1 MAFNSSLAIFL
12 QFLDLTTLL
21 IFGSAGEERD
31 KLPEFVVILTFLHL
45 LNSILYLGEGGVH
58 RICGLF
64 PFHLFSLTTYKKP
77 ASQPTIK
84 PTITLPLHVPPQNC
98 TLELVIYHSIL
109 LQPCFLLVSE
119 WWWCSNNVM
128 IHVKKQST
136 NQFLGEIF

>member
-45 LNSILYLGEGGVH
+45 FYSILYLGEGRGSSQNLWLVS
-58 RICGLF
+58 IL
-64 PFHLFSLTTYKKP
+64 LVLSDDIQK

-119 WWWCSNNVM
+119 
-128 IHVKKQST
+128 
-136 NQFLGEIF
+136 